1 MWFVINSLN
10 FFRVPIFMFMDGGI
24 GDNKLALLD
33 VKNIGGNPNKQHGWS
48 CSNLGWLL
56 NNDFKVTFF
65 VMCYFISLKWKLMKV
80 LYFHYYLVWK
90 IDMDDLNAL
99 CQWVLPYRNGH

>member
-33 VKNIGGNPNKQHGWS
+33 VKNIGGNPNK
-48 CSNLGWLL
+48 
-56 NNDFKVTFF
+56 
-65 VMCYFISLKWKLMKV
+65 
-80 LYFHYYLVWK
+80 
-90 IDMDDLNAL
+90 
-99 CQWVLPYRNGH
+99 